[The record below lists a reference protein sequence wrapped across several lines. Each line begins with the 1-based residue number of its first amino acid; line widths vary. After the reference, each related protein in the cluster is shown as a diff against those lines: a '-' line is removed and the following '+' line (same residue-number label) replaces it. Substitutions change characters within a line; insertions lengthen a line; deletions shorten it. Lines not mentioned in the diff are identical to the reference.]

1 MKWTNDIKDQLTK
14 LAFEEKSNKEI
25 SEIMDIPISKINE
38 GRSRFGITV
47 AKVNTAKE
55 HGQVAKT
62 KEVIQEEINKVK
74 DSKFKAYKKIAK
86 YDEMLKVLEKELF
99 NETLLEFARN

>member
-38 GRSRFGITV
+38 SRSRFGITV
-47 AKVNTAKE
+47 EKI
-55 HGQVAKT
+55 KT
-62 KEVIQEEINKVK
+62 QLYGEEVRSRETIEEEIMRLKEVRFNT
-74 DSKFKAYKKIAK
+74 YKRIAK
-86 YDEMLKVLEKELF
+86 LDEMLKILEEEKK
-99 NETLLEFARN
+99 TY